1 MSIQS
6 AYDLLERSLIY
17 HRGQSVGTAAAC
29 DDSVV
34 AANYNECFVRDF
46 VPSALAF
53 LMSGRHEI
61 VRNFLE
67 TVMHLSGHQQVMTGH
82 KRSMGL
88 MPASFHVVKDG
99 DEEQVITDFGDRAI
113 GRVTPVDSALW
124 WMILLRAYVVATGD
138 DAFAAREDV
147 QRCISYILD
156 LYLRERFESS
166 PTLLVPDAAFM
177 IDRRMAVY
185 GYPLEIQTLYYG
197 MLLAAHELLLDN
209 ERNAKLIR
217 DLVALSDALDDH
229 LQHYYWIDHQRFNQM
244 HRFESEQFGRDV
256 VNVLNVYPE
265 SIPGW
270 MDGWLDAQS
279 GFFVGNVG
287 PGRIDFRF
295 FAQGNL
301 LAILFGI
308 ASDDQ
313 AQCIM
318 NLYLKHW
325 DKLVG
330 EMPVKILYPAVV
342 GEKWRFSTG
351 SDPKNVPYSYH
362 NGGNWPEQHRP
373 IAAIVVGVRNI
384 LWITAGREAPFF
396 TNHCRIQYLYR
407 HFTDQL
413 VPVLRIQVHDALG
426 LVITGDAKQNSQ
438 QVALREKAEIDP
450 PRSYVADKKAASRIE
465 PSIHPTR
472 YALWIHV

>member
-1 MSIQS
+1 MSIQA
-6 AYDLLERSLIY
+6 AYDLLERSLIHY
-17 HRGQSVGTAAAC
+17 RGRPVGTAAAC
-29 DDSVV
+29 NDSVV
-34 AANYNECFVRDF
+34 AANYKECFVRDF

-53 LMSGRHEI
+53 LVSGRHEI
-61 VRNFLE
+61 VRSFLE
-67 TVMHLSGHQQVMTGH
+67 TVMQLSGHQQVMKGH

-88 MPASFHVVKDG
+88 MPASFHVIEENG
-99 DEEQVITDFGDRAI
+99 EEQVVTDFGDRAI

-138 DAFAAREDV
+138 RAFAGREDI
-147 QRCISYILD
+147 QRCIANILD

-185 GYPLEIQTLYYG
+185 GYPLEIQALYYG
-197 MLLAAHELLLDN
+197 MLLTARELLVED
-209 ERNAKLIR
+209 EHKAKLGD
-217 DLVALSDALDDH
+217 DLTALSDALLEH
-229 LQHYYWIDHQRFNQM
+229 LQHYYWIDRQRFNQM

-270 MDGWLDAQS
+270 MDGWLDARS

-308 ASDDQ
+308 ASGDQ

-318 NLYLKHW
+318 NLYLQHW

-330 EMPVKILYPAVV
+330 EMPVKILYPAMI
-342 GEKWRFSTG
+342 GDKWRFSTG

-362 NGGNWPEQHRP
+362 NGGNWPVLLWPFVAAAVRVGRMELAEQALDLMNKRL
-373 IAAIVVGVRNI
+373 AADNWPEYYDGRRGDLVGRRANFNQVWSATGLIVAHEVMENPDSRELLDRALIRGGV
-384 LWITAGREAPFF
+384 E
-396 TNHCRIQYLYR
+396 
-407 HFTDQL
+407 D
-413 VPVLRIQVHDALG
+413 D
-426 LVITGDAKQNSQ
+426 D
-438 QVALREKAEIDP
+438 
-450 PRSYVADKKAASRIE
+450 
-465 PSIHPTR
+465 
-472 YALWIHV
+472 

>member
-1 MSIQS
+1 MPIEA

-17 HRGQSVGTAAAC
+17 HRGRPVGTAAAC
-29 DDSVV
+29 NDSVV
-34 AANYNECFVRDF
+34 AANYKECFVRDF

-53 LMSGRHEI
+53 LTSGRHEI

-67 TVMHLSGHQQVMTGH
+67 TVMELSGHQQVMQGH

-88 MPASFHVVKDG
+88 MPASFHVVVEG
-99 DEEQVITDFGDRAI
+99 DKEEVITDFGDRAI

-124 WMILLRAYVVATGD
+124 WMILLRAYVVASGD
-138 DAFAAREDV
+138 SAFAARDDV
-147 QRCISYILD
+147 QRCISNILD

-197 MLLAAHELLLDN
+197 MLLAAHELLIDN
-209 ERNAKLIR
+209 ESNAKLIS
-217 DLVALSDALDDH
+217 DLAALSDALLDH
-229 LQHYYWIDHQRFNQM
+229 LQHYYWIDRQRFNQM

-256 VNVLNVYPE
+256 VNKLNVYPE

-270 MDGWLDAQS
+270 MDGWLDARS

-301 LAILFGI
+301 LSILFGI
-308 ASDDQ
+308 ASGDQ
-313 AQCIM
+313 AQSIM
-318 NLYLKHW
+318 NLYLTRW
-325 DKLVG
+325 DALVG
-330 EMPVKILYPAVV
+330 EMPMKILYPAMV
-342 GEKWRFSTG
+342 GEQWRFSTG

-362 NGGNWPEQHRP
+362 NGGNWPVLLWP
-373 IAAIVVGVRNI
+373 FVMAAVGVGRME
-384 LWITAGREAPFF
+384 LAEQALDITMRRLKKDNWPEYYDGRLGDLIGRRSNF
-396 TNHCRIQYLYR
+396 H
-407 HFTDQL
+407 
-413 VPVLRIQVHDALG
+413 QVWSATGLIIAHEVMEHPDSRAL
-426 LVITGDAKQNSQ
+426 LDS
-438 QVALREKAEIDP
+438 ALIKGHARD
-450 PRSYVADKKAASRIE
+450 DK
-465 PSIHPTR
+465 
-472 YALWIHV
+472 

>member
-1 MSIQS
+1 MPESTIQS
-6 AYDLLERSLIY
+6 ALDLLERSLIY
-17 HRGQSVGTAAAC
+17 HRGRPVGTAAAC
-29 DDSVV
+29 DDRVV

-67 TVMHLSGHQQVMTGH
+67 TVMDLSGHQQVMKGH

-88 MPASFHVVKDG
+88 MPASFHVVGEGDG
-99 DEEQVITDFGDRAI
+99 EQVITDFGDRAI

-138 DAFAAREDV
+138 EAFAAREDV
-147 QRCISYILD
+147 QRCISNILE

-185 GYPLEIQTLYYG
+185 GYPLEIQALYYG
-197 MLLAAHELLLDN
+197 MLLAARELLISN
-209 ERNAKLIR
+209 ERNAKLIS
-217 DLVALSDALDDH
+217 DLSALSDALLEH
-229 LQHYYWIDHQRFNQM
+229 LQHYYWIDRRRFNQM

-256 VNVLNVYPE
+256 VNKLNVYPE

-270 MDGWLDAQS
+270 MDGWLDARS
-279 GFFVGNVG
+279 GYFVGNVG

-301 LAILFGI
+301 LSILFGI
-308 ASDDQ
+308 ASGVQ
-313 AQCIM
+313 AQNIM
-318 NLYLKHW
+318 NLYLLHW
-325 DKLVG
+325 EELVG
-330 EMPVKILYPAVV
+330 EMPVKILYPAMV
-342 GEKWRFSTG
+342 GDKWRFSTG

-362 NGGNWPEQHRP
+362 NGGNWPVLLWPFVTAAVRVGRMELAEQALDITKRRLAQDDWP
-373 IAAIVVGVRNI
+373 EYYDGRRGDLIGRRANFFQVWSATGLIIAHEVMENPASR
-384 LWITAGREAPFF
+384 
-396 TNHCRIQYLYR
+396 
-407 HFTDQL
+407 
-413 VPVLRIQVHDALG
+413 AL
-426 LVITGDAKQNSQ
+426 LDRALITGGQ
-438 QVALREKAEIDP
+438 R
-450 PRSYVADKKAASRIE
+450 
-465 PSIHPTR
+465 
-472 YALWIHV
+472 